1 MVHLLALRCV
11 ELHLSNQLCGRA
23 GFHALRFLAWPR
35 ELRLE
40 DEPRQGRIN
49 MADEKSG
56 RKPEKA
62 GGPGIEKDPPES
74 AEAAPRSK
82 RMAYICWNDGAS
94 NFVEPGWEWF
104 TCWRCG
110 ALVYTT

>member
-1 MVHLLALRCV
+1 MVHLLALWRV
-11 ELHLSNQLCGRA
+11 ELHLSNR
-23 GFHALRFLAWPR
+23 LAEEQGSMPCTSWPDLDNSPA
-35 ELRLE
+35 EGE
-40 DEPRQGRIN
+40 VRQGRN
-49 MADEKSG
+49 MSGEPSG
-56 RKPEKA
+56 RKPEKP
-62 GGPGIEKDPPES
+62 GGPGIEKDPPAG

>member
-1 MVHLLALRCV
+1 MPCA
-11 ELHLSNQLCGRA
+11 S
-23 GFHALRFLAWPR
+23 WPG
-35 ELRLE
+35 LE
-40 DEPRQGRIN
+40 TPSGEPSPGEEGTN
-49 MADEKSG
+49 MAGENSG
-56 RKPEKA
+56 RKPEKPGGA
-62 GGPGIEKDPPES
+62 GLEKDPP
-74 AEAAPRSK
+74 APVEAAPRSK